1 MTKGGIGVTK
11 RKPEAARPPA
21 RRAQENEVYRGRQA
35 AAGIVR
41 ITVMVPAERIPY
53 LKALTLEWRRESKM
67 MLEQDQPTADQIL
80 QIHAVCR
87 TLELPLPEHAFAS
100 RSDAQEWLLAQEPS
114 LGQLMLHRPKR
125 PHRP

>member
-1 MTKGGIGVTK
+1 VTK
-11 RKPEAARPPA
+11 RKAEPARSAAR
-21 RRAQENEVYRGRQA
+21 RVQDNEIYRGRQA

-53 LKALTLEWRRESKM
+53 LKSLTLEWRREAKM
-67 MLEQDQPTADQIL
+67 VLEHDTPTADQIL

-87 TLELPLPEHAFAS
+87 TLDLPLPHRAFES
-100 RSDAQEWLLAQEPS
+100 RGNAQEWLLSQEPK